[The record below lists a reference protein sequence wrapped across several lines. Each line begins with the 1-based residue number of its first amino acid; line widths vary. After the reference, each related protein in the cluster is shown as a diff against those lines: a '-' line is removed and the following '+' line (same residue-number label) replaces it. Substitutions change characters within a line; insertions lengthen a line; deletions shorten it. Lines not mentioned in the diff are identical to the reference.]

1 MRRKRRHEGGGGG
14 KSERVGAWVSIYR
27 TSLPPAHHPPRYA
40 DSICNCFSFFLKP
53 EKTLFLFSILRDVK
67 NL

>member
-40 DSICNCFSFFLKP
+40 IGICNFFP
-53 EKTLFLFSILRDVK
+53 FF
-67 NL
+67 